1 MYIFQSETKTIGQLF
16 TEAIKTNGM
25 NIETLERQFNV
36 TPGLIQQIMNDEF
49 YTNSVPIIIFKN
61 MVLLL
66 NINKE
71 DVYSAMIPTFRFILS
86 KETEESIKKKDP
98 NYMLWEN
105 EESVLKYTDRLKE
118 ILSEPVYSKFV

>member
-71 DVYSAMIPTFRFILS
+71 DVYNAMIPTFRFILS

-105 EESVLKYTDRLKE
+105 EESVLKYTDRLRE